1 MGVAFSYRER
11 SAGNERQRVEHARCV
26 WARLSRIVNAWA
38 GNKLA
43 EKCTGRFAL
52 RRVSGDRG
60 RQRLRDE
67 KRHAMARPINANLFP
82 TYSDKADAR
91 VKICQGVA
99 VG

>member
-1 MGVAFSYRER
+1 MRMGAAFSYRER
-11 SAGNERQRVEHARCV
+11 
-26 WARLSRIVNAWA
+26 WA

-43 EKCTGRFAL
+43 EKCAGRFAP

-82 TYSDKADAR
+82 TCCDKADAR
-91 VKICQGVA
+91 AKICQGVA